1 MTLWSL
7 RLSVFVK
14 SFTLPLAY
22 VLVGLPGI
30 GSTGQWSADVST
42 WTNHAQDNLMGD
54 YACLGPPIRYTC
66 QIRHARVVNTKGF
79 PCLFTFI
86 RLLAE
91 LQIETRAKT
100 SSHN

>member
-22 VLVGLPGI
+22 VRVGLQGI

-42 WTNHAQDNLMGD
+42 WTNHAQDNLMGRL
-54 YACLGPPIRYTC
+54 CLFGATDTLHLSNSTRPGCKY
-66 QIRHARVVNTKGF
+66 QGF
-79 PCLFTFI
+79 PLFVYLYPPA
-86 RLLAE
+86 R
-91 LQIETRAKT
+91 
-100 SSHN
+100 